1 MNDGRSFNGIEADRK
16 TADSIRWP
24 KDDVLC
30 QRLDRIVDC
39 VENGS
44 DGPKDPTNVDPDVEG
59 PETNAEEEKM
69 EENVEE
75 KMNEIEMTEAGG
87 SLAKVESEKDENESQ
102 PTNVETDDDAASK
115 KR

>member
-1 MNDGRSFNGIEADRK
+1 MNDGRSFNGLEADRK

-75 KMNEIEMTEAGG
+75 KMNEIEMAEVG